1 MLGGEPESNPDEL
14 FNRWIAGM
22 KEPNVRG
29 LVAGRSLLY
38 PLNGDSESA
47 VKRAGQVVRPN
58 QTGGN

>member
-1 MLGGEPESNPDEL
+1 MS
-14 FNRWIAGM
+14 GM

-47 VKRAGQVVRPN
+47 VRRAGQVVRP
-58 QTGGN
+58 TPFGGNE